1 MIATYLP
8 YILFGIAGAGV
19 IALIGAWM
27 AWCDL
32 IDSANSWI
40 AKMDDA
46 PCDNSPSANETFSSK
61 WWT

>member
-1 MIATYLP
+1 MNLLP
-8 YILFGIAGAGV
+8 YFLAGCGVALLIAAF
-19 IALIGAWM
+19 GAWM